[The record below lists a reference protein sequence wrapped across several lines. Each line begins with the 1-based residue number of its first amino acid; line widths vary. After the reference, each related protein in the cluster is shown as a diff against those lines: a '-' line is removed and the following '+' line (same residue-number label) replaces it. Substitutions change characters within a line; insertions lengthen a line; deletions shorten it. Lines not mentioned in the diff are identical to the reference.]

1 MGESDKPNANAGLCT
16 IIMQM
21 SLSFGNGIPR
31 CVRPMIPHSVFDIA
45 SAASIL
51 FVFFLLLF
59 IYFFYVSSFL
69 SFRLWPASRSTEIIS
84 QYLGKKKLHR
94 IMYYKIVLLQRV
106 GKKKRT
112 DRPEPIKT
120 ANRKEKNFCSPIKE
134 VWNCF
139 FFLCCFLVCSG
150 VTLLFCFVAVDLV
163 CAAQSGWRK
172 RRPSRCARPT
182 SRRWASDCASPSST
196 HPVRPPSPLL
206 PFTGF
211 HRVLPSFTGFYQI
224 LPGFTGFYRV

>member
-1 MGESDKPNANAGLCT
+1 MHHNYANEPLVRERY
-16 IIMQM
+16 
-21 SLSFGNGIPR
+21 SE
-31 CVRPMIPHSVFDIA
+31 VRPTDDSSFRIRYRIRSLH
-45 SAASIL
+45 
-51 FVFFLLLF
+51 FVCFFFTFIYLFFLRF
-59 IYFFYVSSFL
+59 VVSFF
-69 SFRLWPASRSTEIIS
+69 STVAGIS
-84 QYLGKKKLHR
+84 QHGNHFPISGEKKTSSHYVLQNSFVTKSWQKKKNRPAGANQNGKQEGKKTFA
-94 IMYYKIVLLQRV
+94 VQS
-106 GKKKRT
+106 KRFGT
-112 DRPEPIKT
+112 V
-120 ANRKEKNFCSPIKE
+120 S
-134 VWNCF
+134 

>member
-1 MGESDKPNANAGLCT
+1 MHHNYANEPLVRERY
-16 IIMQM
+16 
-21 SLSFGNGIPR
+21 SE
-31 CVRPMIPHSVFDIA
+31 VRPTDDSSFRIRYRIRSLH
-45 SAASIL
+45 
-51 FVFFLLLF
+51 FVCFFLLLF
-59 IYFFYVSSFL
+59 ILFFFCVSSFL

-139 FFLCCFLVCSG
+139 FFFMLFFG
-150 VTLLFCFVAVDLV
+150 V
-163 CAAQSGWRK
+163 
-172 RRPSRCARPT
+172 
-182 SRRWASDCASPSST
+182 
-196 HPVRPPSPLL
+196 
-206 PFTGF
+206 
-211 HRVLPSFTGFYQI
+211 
-224 LPGFTGFYRV
+224 